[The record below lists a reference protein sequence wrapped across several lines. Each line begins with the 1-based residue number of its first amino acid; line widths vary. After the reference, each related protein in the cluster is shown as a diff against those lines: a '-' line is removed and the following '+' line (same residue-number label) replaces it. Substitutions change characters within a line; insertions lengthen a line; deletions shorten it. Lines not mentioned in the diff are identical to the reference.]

1 MLPIFIYHPQILKAN
16 DSFKRHKINKNLVIK
31 VKSDTTNIMSKKER
45 IKILFLYW
53 LFTEWG
59 GL

>member
-1 MLPIFIYHPQILKAN
+1 MLFIFIYYFQILKAN
-16 DSFKRHKINKNLVIK
+16 DSFKRYKINKNLVIK
-31 VKSDTTNIMSKKER
+31 VKSDIINIMLKKER

-53 LFTEWG
+53 FFIEWG